1 MKSVRFVIM
10 LLCVFYLNSVFA
22 QTEDSI
28 NYFPRLVMD
37 SNLYNFGEYTIK
49 LDDLDESESVLYKNP
64 EKEDSL
70 NETLY
75 KELFFHGATKTN
87 YKKFIAVANSLWQL
101 NEIEKAEL
109 MYKAVINSNQP
120 FYTNTKYNW
129 SGTAYGYGSFTS
141 NYKNEAAIALAR
153 INIQKKNYRQA
164 LQYVTAAITRYKVY
178 YTCGTGT
185 MMYNNEI
192 KALKSHCYQKLKMV
206 DKGIELLLPYAFE
219 GGHCCLTNL
228 LKQKYS
234 SKKLVAILKAA
245 ERTMTFIQN
254 KDSSVTQVTRTGPN
268 DSVVIEETRT
278 YLSAT
283 ATITLLGK
291 KINIPSPELMDK
303 EVATKE
309 QFVAVFKNSKFY
321 KDLME

>member
-1 MKSVRFVIM
+1 M

-22 QTEDSI
+22 QTGDSI
-28 NYFPRLVMD
+28 NYFPQLVMD
-37 SNLYNFGEYTIK
+37 SNLYNFGPYTIK

-64 EKEDSL
+64 QKEDTL
-70 NETLY
+70 NEKLY
-75 KELFFHGATKTN
+75 KKLFLHGATKTN
-87 YKKFIAVANSLWQL
+87 YKNFIAVANSLWQL
-101 NEIEKAEL
+101 NEIEKAEK
-109 MYKAVINSNQP
+109 MYMVVINSEQP

-164 LQYVTAAITRYKVY
+164 LQYVAAAVTKYKVY

-206 DKGIELLLPYAFE
+206 DKGIQLLLPYAFE
-219 GGHCCLTNL
+219 GGHCCLTGL

-234 SKKLVAILKAA
+234 PSQLAKLLNKA
-245 ERTMTFIQN
+245 EQTITFVQN
-254 KDSSVTQVTRTGPN
+254 KDSSVTQLFHTESN
-268 DSVVIEETRT
+268 DSAMVEETRT

-283 ATITLLGK
+283 VTITLLGK